1 MVEIMESEKTLGKIS
16 AKLIRKLY
24 DENRSVFEIS
34 RAQRI
39 LGNSYNSTKDLLKDL
54 VKRNI
59 IVRLKAGKYLIIP
72 PEIGSGKNY
81 LGNWYIAAK
90 EVINF
95 PQYYI
100 SFYSAMNYWGMLT
113 QPLLKIFVATP
124 KRQVVPREM
133 KGKMIFVT
141 VKENSIWGIK
151 EEWIERKEKI
161 RISDIEKTMIDCL
174 TFPQHCG
181 GITEIAK
188 GIWIVKEKIN
198 QKKLLRYVKKQDRNV
213 VAKRLGYLLE
223 ILDIDDSDMY
233 FELQKYVKDRYDLLD
248 PTLSFK
254 RINKNSWRLVDN
266 VGQKQIKNLVRF

>member
-1 MVEIMESEKTLGKIS
+1 MENEKTLGKTSAQLIS
-16 AKLIRKLY
+16 KLY
-24 DENRSVFEIS
+24 DENKTIFKINH
-34 RAQRI
+34 AQKI
-39 LGNSYNSTKDLLKDL
+39 LGKSYSSTVDLLRDL
-54 VKRNI
+54 VKRR
-59 IVRLKAGKYLIIP
+59 IVIRLKAGKYLIIP
-72 PEIGSGKNY
+72 QEIGSGKNY